1 MKITSRK
8 KNNYPVVFLIFI
20 SLSFSCSLFSQ
31 SPQQDSCRWF
41 GGKPIYPY
49 YHPTQPR
56 PVSGK
61 DFYTLK
67 KEFSNAYVT
76 KTGFSG
82 LITIIF
88 YINYKGETNYYRS
101 QAADL
106 DYKPIENNKEA
117 KIIAEQFIPVI
128 KNIGA
133 WVPGRDA
140 QNEIVNSRKF
150 YAFKF
155 EKGELVEI
163 LPK

>member
-1 MKITSRK
+1 MRVICLK
-8 KNNYPVVFLIFI
+8 KNNHAAAFLIVI
-20 SLSFSCSLFSQ
+20 GLLFSCRLVSQ
-31 SPQQDSCRWF
+31 TSAADSCRWF

-49 YHPTQPR
+49 YHPAQPK
-56 PVSGK
+56 PASGK

-67 KEFSNAYVT
+67 KEFVSAYVT

-101 QAADL
+101 QAADP
-106 DYKPIENNKEA
+106 DYNPIENNKEVNN
-117 KIIAEQFIPVI
+117 IAEQFIPVI
-128 KNIGA
+128 KKVGLWI
-133 WVPGRDA
+133 PGRDA

>member
-1 MKITSRK
+1 L
-8 KNNYPVVFLIFI
+8 LIFI
-20 SLSFSCSLFSQ
+20 GLFFSCRLFSQ
-31 SPQQDSCRWF
+31 TQKEDSCRWF

-49 YHPTQPR
+49 YHPMQPK

-67 KEFSNAYVT
+67 KEFASAHIT
-76 KTGFSG
+76 KTNFTG
-82 LITIIF
+82 IVTIIF
-88 YINYKGETNYYRS
+88 YINYNGETNYYRS
-101 QAADL
+101 QAADS
-106 DYKPIENNKEA
+106 DYNPVDNRDV

-128 KNIGA
+128 KNIGL

-155 EKGELVEI
+155 DKGELVEI

>member
-1 MKITSRK
+1 M
-8 KNNYPVVFLIFI
+8 
-20 SLSFSCSLFSQ
+20 
-31 SPQQDSCRWF
+31 
-41 GGKPIYPY
+41 
-49 YHPTQPR
+49 QPK

-67 KEFSNAYVT
+67 KEFASAHIT
-76 KTGFSG
+76 KTNFTG
-82 LITIIF
+82 IVTIIF
-88 YINYKGETNYYRS
+88 YINYNGETNYYRS
-101 QAADL
+101 QAADS
-106 DYKPIENNKEA
+106 DYNPVDNRDV

-128 KNIGA
+128 KNIGL

-155 EKGELVEI
+155 DKGELVEI